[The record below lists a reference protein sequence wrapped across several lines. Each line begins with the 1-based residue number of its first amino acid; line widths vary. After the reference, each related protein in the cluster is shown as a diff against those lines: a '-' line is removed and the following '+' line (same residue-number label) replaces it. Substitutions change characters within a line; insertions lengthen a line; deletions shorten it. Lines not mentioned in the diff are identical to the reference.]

1 VIVGSLIIP
10 AACAFL
16 VVNVGDGSMRV
27 EPVPW
32 IAPPP
37 RPMEWRG

>member
-1 VIVGSLIIP
+1 VIVGHSITS

-27 EPVPW
+27 EPV
-32 IAPPP
+32 
-37 RPMEWRG
+37 EN